1 MSQAKLLTAAFTKIP
16 QYEEHIAVQNLPF
29 SVDPILLESD
39 YQIVLPPLVADKC
52 TVSQQK
58 CDSTNILQR
67 LTSRR
72 REKHMSRLREWYEK
86 LSKISQ
92 DIENQVKECCENTA
106 NLLNTSWERQNQIL
120 NANLSDEHLLN
131 SEISDLDSKWNQL
144 DNEYIQRRNEIN
156 HLENQLYIL
165 EYKRINQIKQ
175 EFHELTDY
183 LSKYSHLTP
192 NELQIALQKEIFT
205 IDIELLEN
213 RRELA
218 NLIKNL
224 HLGELMNQRFT
235 NLTWSEQRNH
245 WQIININEAVQKF
258 RICLNDEKFRYP
270 NDVKLK
276 INDLTTCL
284 NGFEKRKDN
293 LINELCENLIPSN
306 NMEEFL
312 ENWNVECKQ
321 LFTEWDEM
329 NQDAL
334 NSIYKAYED
343 NSQQCIDQI
352 QQMKDQL
359 LDRKLIGSMDEIE
372 NLIKENCITILGELQ
387 SQFENNLNYI
397 DHCFSWCITIW
408 LNEFLP
414 SLLKFIQLFI
424 KLWQFY
430 ASTPLININN
440 EFNDNLLNSK
450 QVVYEE
456 INKKNESINS
466 LIDIIRQSSTEQI
479 IDEKLKETMNVFNEI
494 SILYKTLYDK
504 QLQCI
509 DTYVK
514 QIPIVIDSCE
524 TAICR
529 FFGVMRCTKQ
539 QSLILEKKINHQTPV
554 NKQIT
559 LGFEQY
565 ICIPPPPQQQQQ
577 PSPPPLAQQQPPP
590 PQQQQ
595 QQPQQ
600 QQFNENSSKIN
611 HIFYYIKHHD
621 NAIDDLIKFLQSE
634 IKLNDKLNQF
644 IDYLIKNYQ
653 FSGIITGHEINNYS
667 NKINNLSIKLITKK
681 SIKSNHIKDNDIK
694 LFMINNNNNNN
705 ESKPIP
711 VNNYVTDYI
720 QPIKIEKCLNIIK
733 QVKGIIRMKILEY
746 LEQWKN
752 TTMLAMKEEVI
763 VRKTEI
769 DDEYQ
774 LQLKLHEPR
783 IDRVKEDI
791 VNVRLTELVL
801 HQTRIDRHIT
811 SVNLILNEMKN
822 NSTNSLIDTL
832 NKSEEQ
838 MNESIQH
845 SIDLTIN
852 KATKSSTLLL
862 LRKRIEGYAESH
874 TENVRQ
880 ALKEFRQ
887 NFENQIQTVNN
898 SNLKLIESLELFV
911 DGGNFSTV
919 EAKKYTTVLNQL
931 SKTIQS
937 FQEEII
943 GSIESIEKERQL
955 IIDNKLKQFES
966 MLKPYLADVIYME
979 NMIRCITNTKVQI
992 KAQTEDSSSQSKLL
1006 INQIEQLQSLLKSL
1020 HKTNDIV
1027 TNTLI
1032 NITLMDSNQS
1042 HRDTIKEKRIQKDLI
1057 HKTIE
1062 LFTNICV
1069 NSSDR
1074 CIFLNC
1080 LRSQFLNNDDDVTMT
1095 TTTTTTKDQDEISN
1109 ENNIGNN
1116 KDNLILNKTKL
1127 QSTLQTPIINIHS
1140 NRNEQMKQLNNQTL
1154 FTNVNTQNA
1163 LQISRPG
1170 RLYTD
1175 DSYIQLVQNII
1186 NESNPL
1192 DENIDTPNQ
1201 FVDNLSKRND
1211 NKSYEL
1217 TNLNSNNNNKQV
1229 LLDDNQKSETIPVT
1243 KSTKSHRGKREM
1255 NSSTTNGTVL
1265 KTSRR
1270 KKNIPHTTTN
1280 KTIVKHNR
1288 PQAYYD
1294 TFGKDV
1300 TSQEGSVELS
1310 TSNMKQ
1316 INIEQVTYIGRIQ
1329 KICRENLHNAL
1340 HLSENYYR
1348 QKGIRQP
1355 THPDI
1360 IKSTFDDA
1368 ANSIVTNL
1376 KTLFNEAES
1385 YHHSCVK
1392 EFSQQLNQIEYL
1404 ASQLPY
1410 LLFQEMLNEMKFY
1423 LLQEINKHQIRIQLD
1438 LNKLNELRIKYSDQ
1452 LRPELCNLSNQHQLI
1467 TLLKQENERQINL
1480 VKLLYKLKTIKS
1492 KIIYK
1497 GRQLFSQ
1504 RLSNLTD
1511 YLFIRFDSLI
1521 GSDQIDNPDN
1531 DVDNDDPLKSKNH
1544 ILNKSSTLDKDHIST
1559 KIKEED
1565 LDRGKRTWEG
1575 VQFSEPINTNLN
1587 KSKEKQSS
1595 LLKPSRNTNSNTIEL
1610 NDTNQNE
1617 NYCIVSA
1624 KTTKAHRSTLKYR
1637 DITVEEF
1644 QLFTQNLLEFIEMEY
1659 TSAIKDNEEYKQQ
1672 WIESVNLLTKLN

>member
-39 YQIVLPPLVADKC
+39 YQIILPPLVADKC

-72 REKHMSRLREWYEK
+72 KEKHKSRLREWYEK
-86 LSKISQ
+86 LSEISQ

-106 NLLNTSWERQNQIL
+106 HLLNTSWERQNQIL
-120 NANLSDEHLLN
+120 NANLSDE
-131 SEISDLDSKWNQL
+131 
-144 DNEYIQRRNEIN
+144 
-156 HLENQLYIL
+156 
-165 EYKRINQIKQ
+165 IKQ

-213 RRELA
+213 RRELS

-224 HLGELMNQRFT
+224 HLGELMHQRFT
-235 NLTWSEQRNH
+235 NLTWSEQQSFN
-245 WQIININEAVQKF
+245 
-258 RICLNDEKFRYP
+258 
-270 NDVKLK
+270 
-276 INDLTTCL
+276 
-284 NGFEKRKDN
+284 N
-293 LINELCENLIPSN
+293 LLSSENLIPSN

-312 ENWNVECKQ
+312 ENWNVKCKQ

-352 QQMKDQL
+352 QQMKNQL

-372 NLIKENCITILGELQ
+372 NLIKENCITLLGELQ

-397 DHCFSWCITIW
+397 D
-408 LNEFLP
+408 
-414 SLLKFIQLFI
+414 
-424 KLWQFY
+424 
-430 ASTPLININN
+430 
-440 EFNDNLLNSK
+440 
-450 QVVYEE
+450 
-456 INKKNESINS
+456 
-466 LIDIIRQSSTEQI
+466 
-479 IDEKLKETMNVFNEI
+479 
-494 SILYKTLYDK
+494 
-504 QLQCI
+504 
-509 DTYVK
+509 
-514 QIPIVIDSCE
+514 
-524 TAICR
+524 
-529 FFGVMRCTKQ
+529 
-539 QSLILEKKINHQTPV
+539 
-554 NKQIT
+554 
-559 LGFEQY
+559 
-565 ICIPPPPQQQQQ
+565 
-577 PSPPPLAQQQPPP
+577 
-590 PQQQQ
+590 
-595 QQPQQ
+595 
-600 QQFNENSSKIN
+600 
-611 HIFYYIKHHD
+611 
-621 NAIDDLIKFLQSE
+621 
-634 IKLNDKLNQF
+634 
-644 IDYLIKNYQ
+644 
-653 FSGIITGHEINNYS
+653 
-667 NKINNLSIKLITKK
+667 
-681 SIKSNHIKDNDIK
+681 
-694 LFMINNNNNNN
+694 
-705 ESKPIP
+705 
-711 VNNYVTDYI
+711 
-720 QPIKIEKCLNIIK
+720 
-733 QVKGIIRMKILEY
+733 KILEY

-769 DDEYQ
+769 DDEYE

-791 VNVRLTELVL
+791 ANVRLTELVL

-852 KATKSSTLLL
+852 KATKSST
-862 LRKRIEGYAESH
+862 
-874 TENVRQ
+874 
-880 ALKEFRQ
+880 
-887 NFENQIQTVNN
+887 
-898 SNLKLIESLELFV
+898 LFV

-1006 INQIEQLQSLLKSL
+1006 TNQIEQLQSLLKSL
-1020 HKTNDIV
+1020 YKTNDIV

-1062 LFTNICV
+1062 LFTIICI
-1069 NSSDR
+1069 NTSDR

-1080 LRSQFLNNDDDVTMT
+1080 LRSQFVNNDDDVIIT
-1095 TTTTTTKDQDEISN
+1095 TRDQDEISN
-1109 ENNIGNN
+1109 ENNIGNS
-1116 KDNLILNKTKL
+1116 KENLVLNKTKL
-1127 QSTLQTPIINIHS
+1127 QSTLQTPTITIYS
-1140 NRNEQMKQLNNQTL
+1140 NRNEQMKRLNNQTL
-1154 FTNVNTQNA
+1154 FTNINTQNV

-1170 RLYTD
+1170 RLFTD
-1175 DSYIQLVQNII
+1175 DSYIQLVQNIF
-1186 NESNPL
+1186 NEPNPL
-1192 DENIDTPNQ
+1192 DENIGIPNQ
-1201 FVDNLSKRND
+1201 LVDNLSKRND

-1217 TNLNSNNNNKQV
+1217 ANSNSNNNNKQV
-1229 LLDDNQKSETIPVT
+1229 LLDDNQKLETIPVT

-1294 TFGKDV
+1294 VFGKDV
-1300 TSQEGSVELS
+1300 TSQEDSVELS

-1368 ANSIVTNL
+1368 ANTIVINL
-1376 KTLFNEAES
+1376 KKLFTEAES
-1385 YHHSCVK
+1385 YHHSC
-1392 EFSQQLNQIEYL
+1392 
-1404 ASQLPY
+1404 
-1410 LLFQEMLNEMKFY
+1410 
-1423 LLQEINKHQIRIQLD
+1423 
-1438 LNKLNELRIKYSDQ
+1438 IKYSDQ
-1452 LRPELCNLSNQHQLI
+1452 LRPELCNLSNQPQLI
-1467 TLLKQENERQINL
+1467 TLLKQENEH
-1480 VKLLYKLKTIKS
+1480 
-1492 KIIYK
+1492 
-1497 GRQLFSQ
+1497 
-1504 RLSNLTD
+1504 
-1511 YLFIRFDSLI
+1511 
-1521 GSDQIDNPDN
+1521 N

-1617 NYCIVSA
+1617 NYCI
-1624 KTTKAHRSTLKYR
+1624 
-1637 DITVEEF
+1637 EF

>member
-1 MSQAKLLTAAFTKIP
+1 MAFTKIP

-39 YQIVLPPLVADKC
+39 YQIILPPLVADKC

-72 REKHMSRLREWYEK
+72 KEKHKSRLREWYEK
-86 LSKISQ
+86 LSEISQ

-106 NLLNTSWERQNQIL
+106 HLLNTSWERQNQIL
-120 NANLSDEHLLN
+120 NANLSDE
-131 SEISDLDSKWNQL
+131 
-144 DNEYIQRRNEIN
+144 
-156 HLENQLYIL
+156 
-165 EYKRINQIKQ
+165 IKQ

-213 RRELA
+213 RRELS

-224 HLGELMNQRFT
+224 HLGELMHQRFT
-235 NLTWSEQRNH
+235 NLTW
-245 WQIININEAVQKF
+245 
-258 RICLNDEKFRYP
+258 ICLNDEKFRYP
-270 NDVKLK
+270 NDVKIK

-284 NGFEKRKDN
+284 NGFEKQKDN
-293 LINELCENLIPSN
+293 LIHELCENLIPSN

-312 ENWNVECKQ
+312 ENWNVKCKQ

-352 QQMKDQL
+352 QQMKNQL

-372 NLIKENCITILGELQ
+372 NLIKENCITLLGELQ

-414 SLLKFIQLFI
+414 SLLKFSQLFI

-430 ASTPLININN
+430 AYIPMNNIKN

-479 IDEKLKETMNVFNEI
+479 IDEKLQETMNVFNEI
-494 SILYKTLYDK
+494 N
-504 QLQCI
+504 
-509 DTYVK
+509 TYVK

-539 QSLILEKKINHQTPV
+539 QSLILEK
-554 NKQIT
+554 
-559 LGFEQY
+559 
-565 ICIPPPPQQQQQ
+565 
-577 PSPPPLAQQQPPP
+577 
-590 PQQQQ
+590 
-595 QQPQQ
+595 
-600 QQFNENSSKIN
+600 
-611 HIFYYIKHHD
+611 
-621 NAIDDLIKFLQSE
+621 
-634 IKLNDKLNQF
+634 
-644 IDYLIKNYQ
+644 
-653 FSGIITGHEINNYS
+653 
-667 NKINNLSIKLITKK
+667 
-681 SIKSNHIKDNDIK
+681 
-694 LFMINNNNNNN
+694 
-705 ESKPIP
+705 
-711 VNNYVTDYI
+711 
-720 QPIKIEKCLNIIK
+720 
-733 QVKGIIRMKILEY
+733 ILEY

-769 DDEYQ
+769 DDEYE

-791 VNVRLTELVL
+791 ANVRLTELVL

-1006 INQIEQLQSLLKSL
+1006 TNQIEQLQSLLKSL
-1020 HKTNDIV
+1020 YKTNDIV

-1062 LFTNICV
+1062 LFTIICI
-1069 NSSDR
+1069 NTSDR

-1080 LRSQFLNNDDDVTMT
+1080 LRSQFVNNDDDVIIT
-1095 TTTTTTKDQDEISN
+1095 TRDQDEISN
-1109 ENNIGNN
+1109 ENNIGNS
-1116 KDNLILNKTKL
+1116 KENLVLNKTKL
-1127 QSTLQTPIINIHS
+1127 QSTLQTPTITIYS
-1140 NRNEQMKQLNNQTL
+1140 NRNEQMKRLNNQTL
-1154 FTNVNTQNA
+1154 FTNINTQNV

-1170 RLYTD
+1170 RLFTD
-1175 DSYIQLVQNII
+1175 DSYIQLVQNIF
-1186 NESNPL
+1186 NEPNPL
-1192 DENIDTPNQ
+1192 DENIGIPNQ
-1201 FVDNLSKRND
+1201 LVDNLSKRND

-1217 TNLNSNNNNKQV
+1217 ANSNSNNNNKQV
-1229 LLDDNQKSETIPVT
+1229 LLDDNQKLETIPVT

-1294 TFGKDV
+1294 VFGKDV
-1300 TSQEGSVELS
+1300 TSQEDSVELS

-1368 ANSIVTNL
+1368 ANTIVINL
-1376 KTLFNEAES
+1376 KKLFTEAES

-1392 EFSQQLNQIEYL
+1392 
-1404 ASQLPY
+1404 
-1410 LLFQEMLNEMKFY
+1410 
-1423 LLQEINKHQIRIQLD
+1423 
-1438 LNKLNELRIKYSDQ
+1438 
-1452 LRPELCNLSNQHQLI
+1452 
-1467 TLLKQENERQINL
+1467 
-1480 VKLLYKLKTIKS
+1480 
-1492 KIIYK
+1492 
-1497 GRQLFSQ
+1497 
-1504 RLSNLTD
+1504 
-1511 YLFIRFDSLI
+1511 
-1521 GSDQIDNPDN
+1521 DN